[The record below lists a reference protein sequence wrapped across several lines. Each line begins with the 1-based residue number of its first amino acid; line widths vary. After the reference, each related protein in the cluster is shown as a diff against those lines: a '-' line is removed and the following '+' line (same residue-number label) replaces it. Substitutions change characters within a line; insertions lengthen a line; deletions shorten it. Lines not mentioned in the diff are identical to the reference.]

1 MAMRK
6 TITAAL
12 WAAALALAVS
22 PMALA
27 KDSTHRTSR
36 ESAKSGVSGGS
47 TPPGWSHGK
56 KTGWGGHDTP
66 PGLRR

>member
-1 MAMRK
+1 MPK
-6 TITAAL
+6 TIAAVL
-12 WAAALALAVS
+12 WAAVLALAVS

-27 KDSTHRTSR
+27 KDNGHRTSHD
-36 ESAKSGVSGGS
+36 SAKKGFEGNS

-56 KTGWGGHDTP
+56 KEGWGGGHEP

>member
-1 MAMRK
+1 MRK
-6 TITAAL
+6 TIAAAL

-22 PMALA
+22 PMAVA
-27 KDSTHRTSR
+27 KDTHRRAT
-36 ESAKSGVSGGS
+36 ESAKSGFSGTS

-56 KTGWGGHDTP
+56 KEGWGGHNMP